1 MATGR
6 GSRRRE
12 HERRHYGTFV
22 GLEVSES
29 VDVEPGQ
36 LVNGLQG
43 RWWRLGEERRA
54 KNESDG
60 ENYAV
65 SC

>member
-1 MATGR
+1 MATSR

-36 LVNGLQG
+36 LVNGLHG
-43 RWWRLGEERRA
+43 RWWRLERGTKSEERVGR
-54 KNESDG
+54 
-60 ENYAV
+60 
-65 SC
+65 